1 MVAVG
6 MNNNWHRF
14 NNTAELDRALAHH
27 LAQRLTED
35 LARYGDASM
44 AVSGGSTPSGMF
56 AQLSRCDLDWSRV
69 WLTLVD
75 ERCVPVDSPDS
86 NERLLRQNLL
96 QNQAAGARFISMAN
110 AAREGIGTLDTKIS
124 NMPRPFSAVVLGMGN
139 DGHTASWFP
148 GANNLA
154 ALLDPDNPAQV
165 METEPPTAP
174 HRRITLT
181 LAAVMQSREIIV
193 HITGPEKKA
202 VLEQAAD
209 RDSPVAAALAQREI
223 PTSIWWAA

>member
-6 MNNNWHRF
+6 MNNWHRF
-14 NNTAELDRALAHH
+14 SSTAELDRALALH

-35 LARYGDASM
+35 IARYGDASL
-44 AVSGGSTPSGMF
+44 AVSGGRTPSGMF

-86 NERLLRQNLL
+86 NERLLHENLL
-96 QNQAAGARFISMAN
+96 QSRAAHARFISMASAN
-110 AAREGIGTLDTKIS
+110 RDGVAVLNSQIAS
-124 NMPRPFSAVVLGMGN
+124 MPKPFSAVVLGMGN

-148 GANNLA
+148 GATNLA

-174 HRRITLT
+174 HRRMTLT
-181 LAAVMQSREIIV
+181 LAAVLQSREIIV

-202 VLEQAAD
+202 VIEQAAD
-209 RDSPVAAALAQREI
+209 RDSPVAAVLAQRET
-223 PTSIWWAA
+223 PASIWWAP

>member
-1 MVAVG
+1 MAAAG
-6 MNNNWHRF
+6 MNNWHRF
-14 NNTAELDRALAHH
+14 SSTAELDRALALH

-35 LARYGDASM
+35 IARYGDASL
-44 AVSGGSTPSGMF
+44 AVSGGRTPSGMF

-86 NERLLRQNLL
+86 NERLLHENLL
-96 QNQAAGARFISMAN
+96 QSRAAHARFISMASAN
-110 AAREGIGTLDTKIS
+110 RDGVAVLNSQIAS
-124 NMPRPFSAVVLGMGN
+124 MPKPFSAVVLGMGN

-148 GANNLA
+148 GATNLA

-174 HRRITLT
+174 HRRMTLT
-181 LAAVMQSREIIV
+181 LAAVLQSREIIV

-202 VLEQAAD
+202 VIEQAAD
-209 RDSPVAAALAQREI
+209 RDSPVAAVLAQRET
-223 PTSIWWAA
+223 PASIWWAP

>member
-1 MVAVG
+1 MAAAG
-6 MNNNWHRF
+6 MNNWHRF
-14 NNTAELDRALAHH
+14 SSTAELDRALALH

-35 LARYGDASM
+35 IARYGDASL
-44 AVSGGSTPSGMF
+44 AVSGGRTPSGMF
-56 AQLSRCDLDWSRV
+56 AHLSRCDLDWSRV

-86 NERLLRQNLL
+86 NERLLHENLL
-96 QNQAAGARFISMAN
+96 QSRAAHARFISMASAN
-110 AAREGIGTLDTKIS
+110 RDGVAVLNSQIAS
-124 NMPRPFSAVVLGMGN
+124 MPKPFSAVVLGMGN

-148 GANNLA
+148 GATNLA

-174 HRRITLT
+174 HRRMTLT
-181 LAAVMQSREIIV
+181 LAAVLQSREIIV

-202 VLEQAAD
+202 VIEQAAD
-209 RDSPVAAALAQREI
+209 RDSPVAAVLAQRET
-223 PTSIWWAA
+223 PASIWWAP